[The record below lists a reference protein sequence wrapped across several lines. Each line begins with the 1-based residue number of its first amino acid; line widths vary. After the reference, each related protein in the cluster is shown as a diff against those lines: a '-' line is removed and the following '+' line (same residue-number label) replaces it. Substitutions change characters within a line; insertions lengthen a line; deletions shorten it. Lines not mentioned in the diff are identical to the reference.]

1 MESRAAESG
10 QTREE
15 KNCSLLFD
23 YLKDIL
29 YGRDVQTLSVEELD
43 EPYRRLGAGL
53 QFLEEAVKEMLRY
66 SGEISRGN
74 LSGQRPSRDNF
85 LCDNLKNISS
95 ILNHLT
101 WQATQVALGDYSQR
115 VSGLGEF
122 SDAFNTMTGQL
133 KERERQL
140 KEERDEVK
148 NRAVVIKQYNEFLME
163 LINKRNEWIM
173 VVDTETKKIVYCNKR
188 EGQEDAD
195 PSRCKYHLSF
205 REQLRNWK
213 IGDEK
218 MREMTDDKKNIY
230 EVNTFP
236 VEWMENKSFVHII
249 SDVTERKRRAE
260 KLAMKAYHDP
270 MTGLRNRFYYE
281 ERMNKILESG
291 EEAAFCF
298 LDLDGLKTV
307 NDQFGHLEGDRY
319 IQSFVSVIQK
329 NIRSSDEFARIGG
342 DEFALILYRCEG
354 QLALKKLSQAH
365 HEFSEKSSGDYVSS
379 FSYGVVEIGGSAVR
393 YSLEE
398 LTRLADEQMYLCKRR
413 NKEKYHIQ
421 MR

>member
-1 MESRAAESG
+1 MENRAVEAG

-15 KNCSLLFD
+15 RNCGLLFD

-29 YGRDVQTLSVEELD
+29 YGGDVQTLSVDELD

-74 LSGQRPSRDNF
+74 LSGQYPPRDNF

-95 ILNHLT
+95 VLNHLT
-101 WQATQVALGDYSQR
+101 WQAAQVASGDYSQR

-133 KERERQL
+133 KERERLL
-140 KEERDEVK
+140 KKERDEVEK
-148 NRAVVIKQYNEFLME
+148 RAVVIKQYNEFLME
-163 LINKRNEWIM
+163 LINKRNEWIL
-173 VVDTETKKIVYCNKR
+173 VVDTETKEIVYCNKR
-188 EGQEDAD
+188 KGEEETD
-195 PSRCKYHLSF
+195 PSLCKYHLSF
-205 REQLRNWK
+205 CEQLRNWARC
-213 IGDEK
+213 DEK
-218 MREMTDDKKNIY
+218 TREITDDKKHVY
-230 EVNTFP
+230 EINTFP
-236 VEWMENKSFVHII
+236 VEWMEHKSFVHVI
-249 SDVTERKRRAE
+249 SDVTEQKRQAE

-270 MTGLRNRFYYE
+270 MTGIRNRFYYE
-281 ERMNKILESG
+281 EHMNKILQTG
-291 EEAAFCF
+291 EEAAYCF

-319 IQSFVSVIQK
+319 IQSFVAIIQK

-342 DEFALILYRCEG
+342 DEFAVILYRCSG
-354 QLALKKLSQAH
+354 QLARKKLSQAL
-365 HEFSEKSSGDYVSS
+365 HEFSEKGSGDYISS
-379 FSYGVVEIGGSAVR
+379 FSYGVVEIGGSAPR
-393 YSLEE
+393 YSLDE
-398 LTRLADEQMYLCKRR
+398 LTQIADEQMYLCKRK